1 MTTAGQQRLQKM
13 DSFGWLVH
21 PLVIEIQWLHLCER
35 DSNRAQFGPVYEPFV
50 PLWEVTQEGGEL
62 RRVHVPFLSPTRY
75 RKHVSAVEQ

>member
-35 DSNRAQFGPVYEPFV
+35 HTDPTRAQFGPLMICLFHRGQLPNMA
-50 PLWEVTQEGGEL
+50 QET
-62 RRVHVPFLSPTRY
+62 RQNNNHDRPT
-75 RKHVSAVEQ
+75 ST